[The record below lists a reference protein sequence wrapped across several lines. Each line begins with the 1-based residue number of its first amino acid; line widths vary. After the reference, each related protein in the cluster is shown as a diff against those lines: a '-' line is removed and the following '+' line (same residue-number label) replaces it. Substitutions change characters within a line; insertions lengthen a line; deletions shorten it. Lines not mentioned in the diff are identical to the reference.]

1 MFSYKRFSHG
11 AAQNSGLPGRD
22 ALLVAE
28 GFATFSYRSVR
39 LSKETL
45 PDDDTTDFENVGNH
59 LPNNTVSYLRKVDT
73 QSEHE
78 FSVYSLE
85 QFYIFH

>member
-1 MFSYKRFSHG
+1 
-11 AAQNSGLPGRD
+11 
-22 ALLVAE
+22 VAE
-28 GFATFSYRSVR
+28 GFTTFLYRSVR

-45 PDDDTTDFENVGNH
+45 QDDDTTVFESVGNH

-78 FSVYSLE
+78 FSVHSLE
-85 QFYIFH
+85 EFYIFY